1 MFDPFGS
8 MQGLVNQ
15 LNGFMANPLQFMM
28 QKKLNL
34 PQGIDPMQDP
44 QGAIQYLMNNGK
56 MSQAQYNQLQQMAQ
70 QIQRNPQFIQMMGRK

>member
-15 LNGFMANPLQFMM
+15 LNGFMANPFQFMM
-28 QKKLNL
+28 QKKLSL